1 MLLIFKDSKEKQE
14 KWLIR
19 LRALDRQAQGPK
31 FKAQE
36 PMLKAG
42 YVTHDSIAP
51 VLERDRGRRIAG
63 VFWLSAQLQ
72 VQ

>member
-1 MLLIFKDSKEKQE
+1 MLFIFKDSKERQE
-14 KWLIR
+14 KWLSR
-19 LRALDRQAQGPK
+19 LRALDVQAQGLP

-42 YVTHDSIAP
+42 YVAHGSVTP

-63 VFWLSAQLQ
+63 VCWLSA
-72 VQ
+72 